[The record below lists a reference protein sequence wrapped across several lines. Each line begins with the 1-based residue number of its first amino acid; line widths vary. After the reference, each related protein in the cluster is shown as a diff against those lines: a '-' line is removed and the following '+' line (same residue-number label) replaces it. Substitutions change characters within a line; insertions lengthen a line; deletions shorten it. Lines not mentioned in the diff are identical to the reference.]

1 MPPPNTPEEG
11 LAPPASTTA
20 TNTTPTTTL
29 ALRPMARAAAAS
41 EPSPTSAVD
50 LRALEYEGP
59 VDENLV
65 CPICRVALVA
75 PVITQCDHV
84 FCHRCLVQ
92 AHALNPVCPV
102 DRQPLKLL
110 SDTHAAPK
118 IIHNQLDN
126 LTAYCPN
133 RPQGCVLVVARSLVE
148 NHVTRYCDKTMVPC
162 PHPSCGGTV
171 ARRDVGKGCLHYEV
185 PCEYCERVIQKAGL
199 EEHQDKE
206 CPNRKTDCELCGAE
220 FVRHKQEEH
229 TKECPEVEIACR
241 FAPFGCTRQMSRRQV
256 DEHAGICDYRVVG
269 PVGEQLAELRAELKA
284 LQEKDRLKDRRI
296 KFLENRGFAASTS
309 TATETISDMSLA
321 GAPAPPD
328 PAPYESRDQYFL
340 SLFETMES
348 KVERVSSALTEVEGR
363 HSMMLFNET
372 LQIKDQLT
380 EVRSTLG
387 VLGMHVR
394 WLMNF
399 RLQERGRVASGS
411 PSMPGTSM
419 AAGSQESGSHSHSPS
434 STPPFSRRL
443 SDTLR
448 ENPPRL

>member
-1 MPPPNTPEEG
+1 
-11 LAPPASTTA
+11 
-20 TNTTPTTTL
+20 
-29 ALRPMARAAAAS
+29 
-41 EPSPTSAVD
+41 VD
-50 LRALEYEGP
+50 LRALEYDGP
-59 VDENLV
+59 VDENLN

-75 PVITQCDHV
+75 PVITNCDHV
-84 FCHRCLVQ
+84 FCHKCLVQ

-102 DRQPLKLL
+102 DRLPLKLV
-110 SDTHAAPK
+110 SETRSAPK

-126 LTAYCPN
+126 LTVKCPN
-133 RPQGCVLVVARSLVE
+133 RAKGCGLVVARSLVE

-162 PHPSCGGTV
+162 PHPSCYNTV
-171 ARRDVGKGCLHYEV
+171 ARKDVGKGCLHYDVE
-185 PCEYCERVIQKAGL
+185 CEYCEQSMQKADID
-199 EEHQDKE
+199 EHQDMK
-206 CPNRKTDCELCGAE
+206 CPNRKKNCDLCDAE
-220 FVRHKQEEH
+220 FVRNKQEEH
-229 TKECPEVEIACR
+229 VKECPEVETPCK
-241 FAPFGCTRQMSRRQV
+241 FEPFGCARLMPRKQAE
-256 DEHAGICDYRVVG
+256 DHEEKCEYRVVG
-269 PVGEQLAELRAELKA
+269 PVGEQLAELRAELGA

-296 KFLENRGFAASTS
+296 KFLENRGFSLPTASS
-309 TATETISDMSLA
+309 SETISDINMQESSTNT
-321 GAPAPPD
+321 D
-328 PAPYESRDQYFL
+328 TAPYESRDQYFL

-399 RLQERGRVASGS
+399 RLQERGRVGSGS
-411 PSMPGTSM
+411 PAMPGSFTGNQDNNSD
-419 AAGSQESGSHSHSPS
+419 PNL
-434 STPPFSRRL
+434 PRRL